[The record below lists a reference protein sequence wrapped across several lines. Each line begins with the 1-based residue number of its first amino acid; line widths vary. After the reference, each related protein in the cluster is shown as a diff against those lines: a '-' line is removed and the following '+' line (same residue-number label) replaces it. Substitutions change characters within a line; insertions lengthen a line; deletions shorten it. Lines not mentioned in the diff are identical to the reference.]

1 MSGDGNKRM
10 WTTDTIAGA
19 ILGCVA
25 CIFVQVQLQTLAARL
40 NSPLLNAAL
49 PWWPA
54 VLIFVGL
61 AILLGRKSW
70 VRPARE
76 EAVRPQE
83 VANERRQSRNDAA

>member
-1 MSGDGNKRM
+1 MSGDGNKGL

-25 CIFVQVQLQTLAARL
+25 CIFVQAQLQTLTARL

-54 VLIFVGL
+54 ILIVAGL
-61 AILLGRKSW
+61 AILLGRK
-70 VRPARE
+70 VMVHPARGVT
-76 EAVRPQE
+76 ARAQE
-83 VANERRQSRNDAA
+83 VGNERRQSRNNAA

>member
-1 MSGDGNKRM
+1 MSGDGNKRV

-25 CIFVQVQLQTLAARL
+25 CVFVQVQLQTLAARL

-54 VLIFVGL
+54 ILIFVGV
-61 AILLGRKSW
+61 AILLGRKS
-70 VRPARE
+70 VCSSGE
-76 EAVRPQE
+76 
-83 VANERRQSRNDAA
+83 

>member
-1 MSGDGNKRM
+1 MSGDGNKSL

-25 CIFVQVQLQTLAARL
+25 CVFVQVQLQTLAARL
-40 NSPLLNAAL
+40 NSPVLNAAL

-54 VLIFVGL
+54 ILIFVGL
-61 AILLGRKSW
+61 AILLARKSV

-76 EAVRPQE
+76 VTARAQE
-83 VANERRQSRNDAA
+83 VANERRQSRNG